1 MKIDGKANAFILS
14 IFLRFKCAFAAVAL
28 SHIYRIKIDD
38 TFSTNLFTVSFYY
51 FNSAILWQNETA
63 IKNRLPICLSTLSHT
78 YKVLSAHF
86 YGASFCSFFVGYRT
100 DRSQDLNGVAIVI
113 RISDKITTAKKFVL
127 W

>member
-1 MKIDGKANAFILS
+1 MEIDGKANAFILS

-51 FNSAILWQNETA
+51 FNSAILWQNEMA

-78 YKVLSAHF
+78 YKVLSLIFMEQVFA
-86 YGASFCSFFVGYRT
+86 FFVGYRI
-100 DRSQDLNGVAIVI
+100 DRSQI
-113 RISDKITTAKKFVL
+113 
-127 W
+127 